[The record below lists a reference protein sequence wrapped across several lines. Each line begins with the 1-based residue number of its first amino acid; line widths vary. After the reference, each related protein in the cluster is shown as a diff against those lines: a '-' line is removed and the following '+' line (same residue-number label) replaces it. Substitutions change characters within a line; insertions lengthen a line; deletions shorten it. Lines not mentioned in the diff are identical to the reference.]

1 MGASSI
7 PVRVV
12 MPVYNEAKFICQSI
26 DSLLR
31 QKHQPVELVILD
43 NCSTDG
49 TTELIQSSYQGRLT
63 HIVHSKNLGA
73 EQNFNLCIDYASGE
87 YTCIYHG
94 DDIYHEE
101 IISKQFN
108 FLENNSEVG
117 AVFSLAKYINEES
130 DEISS
135 QNLSFQNID
144 SIYDLNE
151 LISLT
156 LKNSNFLI
164 CPSLMIRTSLLKRL
178 GHWDWSFKSSADLEM
193 WFRIAEKFKV
203 GVLNKHLISYRISKK
218 QWSQSVRN
226 GIRRADFFIVTEH
239 YLKKYKKNI
248 TEENINDYRYLKIKD
263 FFKRIKN
270 SKKISKSL
278 KLFNLFLLTLMSYR
292 APAYKKIALLTLFI
306 TTLSY
311 SVLKILIFD

>member
-1 MGASSI
+1 
-7 PVRVV
+7 

-31 QKHQPVELVILD
+31 QKHRPVELVILD

-94 DDIYHEE
+94 DDIYHED

-108 FLENNSEVG
+108 LLENNSEVG
-117 AVFSLAKYINEES
+117 AVFSLAKYINEEG

-135 QNLSFQNID
+135 QNLSFQSID

-178 GHWDWSFKSSADLEM
+178 GRWDWSFKSSADLEM

-203 GVLNKHLISYRISKK
+203 GVLNKHLISYRISQK

-278 KLFNLFLLTLMSYR
+278 KLFKLFLLTLMSYR
-292 APAYKKIALLTLFI
+292 APAYKKIALLILFI